1 MSPPSLQTTEKGLEH
16 YEAYLRRQGQS
27 QVRGM
32 EAISQ
37 SLEDAP
43 RTQDGRHRDATRR
56 NQTGATAQEPTACLS
71 ADAGSEYTH
80 SVPTEA
86 EILELS
92 EICLEGGIALTD
104 LAKKAEVGKIRG
116 SVLDASNVAAPR
128 IKAIRWFTSRFSS
141 LGYRDEWLADAV
153 SYMDRLA
160 VNMHTCDEMPQMQ
173 GRSKQAAAWTMSCES
188 LWMASVYIA
197 LKMSEAESEVDLA
210 LIDLLSPLVPLKEG
224 ETKLSRQRL
233 TQIKK
238 DEIFIARRLDFR
250 LMVPTALE
258 LVQHMSREICRHVP
272 KCQESAWGGLKIMRL
287 PQLLGPP
294 MKNQTEEEQ
303 KKKALPARPLCMLQV
318 MASFLVELA
327 IVHRPG
333 IAYGDELPIAALA
346 VAAMQLALYSF
357 GNEPPQSSSA
367 KLLELQ
373 DELGLPANL
382 TEDSQSALTADLY
395 RLWSNVQDTSPVLQK
410 WKQRIHK
417 DDPDG
422 ILPAAPAKATLPQ
435 NLRDSLDFNTPQRR
449 QQKAQDYSAT
459 PGRMEKPEKEICTPT
474 KVPAPPEL
482 RGFTRQLPE
491 QVGADQE
498 EPPVPAQQL
507 NIPAAETP
515 PTGSGSAT
523 WQAVGDSPAA
533 TVPIARSEAGSSPN
547 AASPAAAPPQDDSRQ
562 TALESSGSVPVLS
575 SETPALS
582 SEPTVAIASQPAPAP
597 TPVPQSDGSS
607 SDLPQPAPAPVALAP
622 FRRPGQDLP
631 QPAPAP
637 VERTEKPGPGTAL
650 APFRRPGQELARSTD
665 ERSHEGTVAGSQPA
679 GQRKKLLLTGRAAK
693 ILAEARDEDPAPAS
707 NKQGEEAA
715 TKKRPLATPMQAFNV
730 AENRPQPYVGDRKM
744 TRSKFNETGQLKEPV
759 EDTKSVGMA
768 SNSLGPARTKRSRS
782 QLEKLQRVQS
792 QGLPIE
798 RESQRQRVLSDS
810 DDERD
815 ERQEPPDEESSYQP
829 SDEGSDC
836 GTDGIVK
843 NRRRVKARR
852 GNPKSAS
859 RHRGV
864 KKSQANSKSKPRP
877 APSRTRGDL
886 QLRNLQAG
894 VARKPFATE
903 RPSLPHS
910 VVPRRLE

>member
-43 RTQDGRHRDATRR
+43 RTQDGRRRDAMQR

-71 ADAGSEYTH
+71 ADAGGYTH

-92 EICLEGGIALTD
+92 EICLEGGIALAD
-104 LAKKAEVGKIRG
+104 LAKKSEVGKICG
-116 SVLDASNVAAPR
+116 SVLDASQVAAPR
-128 IKAIRWFTSRFSS
+128 IKAIRWFMSRFSS

-160 VNMHTCDEMPQMQ
+160 VNMHACEEMPQMQ

-233 TQIKK
+233 NQIKK
-238 DEIFIARRLDFR
+238 DEIFIARQLDFR

-272 KCQESAWGGLKIMRL
+272 KCEESAWGGLKIMRL

-294 MKNQTEEEQ
+294 VKNQTDEEQ

-318 MASFLVELA
+318 VASFLVELA

-333 IAYGDELPIAALA
+333 IAYGDELPMSALA

-357 GNEPPQSSSA
+357 GDEPPQSSTA
-367 KLLELQ
+367 KLAELQ

-395 RLWSNVQDTSPVLQK
+395 RLWSNVQETSPVLQK
-410 WKQRIHK
+410 WKQRICK

-435 NLRDSLDFNTPQRR
+435 NLRESLDFNTPQRR

-459 PGRMEKPEKEICTPT
+459 PGRMEKPEKEIGTPI

-482 RGFTRQLPE
+482 RGLNRQLPGQE
-491 QVGADQE
+491 GSDQE
-498 EPPVPAQQL
+498 EPAVPAQQL
-507 NIPAAETP
+507 NDATV
-515 PTGSGSAT
+515 GNSSAT
-523 WQAVGDSPAA
+523 TLP
-533 TVPIARSEAGSSPN
+533 TARPEGGSSPN
-547 AASPAAAPPQDDSRQ
+547 AATPPAAAPAPQDESRQ
-562 TALESSGSVPVLS
+562 TVPESSISVPVPS
-575 SETPALS
+575 SEAPALS
-582 SEPTVAIASQPAPAP
+582 EPTATGSHPAPAP
-597 TPVPQSDGSS
+597 AAASS
-607 SDLPQPAPAPVALAP
+607 SDLPEPPAPSALAP
-622 FRRPGQDLP
+622 FRL
-631 QPAPAP
+631 
-637 VERTEKPGPGTAL
+637 
-650 APFRRPGQELARSTD
+650 PGQELARSTN
-665 ERSHEGTVAGSQPA
+665 ERCHEGTAAGSQCA
-679 GQRKKLLLTGRAAK
+679 GQRPKLVLEGRVAKLRAA
-693 ILAEARDEDPAPAS
+693 AREEDPKPAS
-707 NKQGEEAA
+707 NKPGEAA
-715 TKKRPLATPMQAFNV
+715 APKKRPLATPMQALN
-730 AENRPQPYVGDRKM
+730 AAKHRPRPYVGDTKV
-744 TRSKFNETGQLKEPV
+744 TRSRFNETGQLKEPL

-768 SNSLGPARTKRSRS
+768 SNSLAPAKRSRS
-782 QLEKLQRVQS
+782 LTQLEKLEVAHRQS
-792 QGLPIE
+792 LPIE
-798 RESQRQRVLSDS
+798 RESQRQKVLSAS
-810 DDERD
+810 DDECN
-815 ERQEPPDEESSYQP
+815 ESQEPPDEDSEYLP

-836 GTDGIVK
+836 PTDGNVR
-843 NRRRVKARR
+843 NRRKVKARR

-864 KKSQANSKSKPRP
+864 KNPQAKSKSKPRP
-877 APSRTRGDL
+877 APSRTKGDL

-894 VARKPFATE
+894 VARKPFAME
-903 RPSLPHS
+903 RPSAPES
-910 VVPRRLE
+910 VRSS